1 MIYKLWNCQ
10 YFKLNLF
17 CFILKTSSCVHESL
31 LRVIEIRTLEFQYD
45 MKFFSENLNGIL
57 FRIIIPHLH
66 DLFSIELQLE
76 NRFDDN
82 NYDTWK
88 FCMEFILIDENL
100 WGIVDESLFRLAII
114 NNQFQWDIGE
124 REKQELS
131 C

>member
-1 MIYKLWNCQ
+1 M
-10 YFKLNLF
+10 
-17 CFILKTSSCVHESL
+17 HESL